1 MMSGQKISAERVEE
15 VDLLSVLLE
24 AFFQQVLEPL
34 AKTIITPSVSRECE
48 TPTRNQVVLKTLV
61 ETCLDEYN
69 IKLLMTHGLKE
80 LRKEGNRTP
89 AFPPLF
95 VDHYNVRETLSSF
108 WRQHFP
114 SSKNDELTNHPEIR
128 MNLSMA
134 EVSFDRHP
142 LT

>member
-1 MMSGQKISAERVEE
+1 MSGQKISAERAEE

-24 AFFQQVLEPL
+24 AFFQQILEPL
-34 AKTIITPSVSRECE
+34 AKTIITPSVSREFE
-48 TPTRNQVVLKTLV
+48 TPSRNQVVLKTLV
-61 ETCLDEYN
+61 ENCLDEYN

-114 SSKNDELTNHPEIR
+114 SSKNDDLTNHPEIR
-128 MNLSMA
+128 MNSSMA